1 MFIFFA
7 YLFSFIALILA
18 FKLHDKYDPARYFII
33 LWGGQV
39 IIIYSLFHNIFLFS
53 GYGLAYISLACLIF
67 SFGTLTGR
75 FLGNH
80 ISSRDYSYSLM
91 DKRALF
97 FLKFCLILALGN
109 VVQGIY
115 ANGFN
120 ILQILSFNILLEL
133 NNAAAVSRYSTNV
146 PTNLISQITLVFVYL
161 SPLYGGYL
169 LPVLSVRKKYWCY
182 ISILPAL
189 LISLTQAVKL
199 GFITSVVLFGIGVLV
214 SSYANNNTFIRFRP
228 IIILKILLSS
238 GMFIAF
244 LFLSMI
250 FRTGKFDLD
259 MIQEISEKFMTYAFG
274 HLSAFDLWFAQ
285 NIEKIKPTGG
295 VKTFY
300 GISNFLGI
308 AERKQGIFTELTQFG
323 RNNYRQMGTN
333 VYTLFRFIL
342 EDFGFL
348 GSFLLLFL
356 TGSISG
362 HSWLM
367 IKKQTNILFFQ
378 TVLIAILFF
387 VLMSFVSSVW
397 AYTSYIVTLTFMYFL
412 LIFSFTKTK
421 TGKA

>member
-18 FKLHDKYDPARYFII
+18 FKLHDKYDPARYFMI

-53 GYGLAYISLACLIF
+53 GYGLVYISIACLIF
-67 SFGTLTGR
+67 SIGTLTGR

-80 ISSRDYSYSLM
+80 ISSRDYSYTFK

-133 NNAAAVSRYSTNV
+133 NNAAAVSRYTTNV
-146 PTNLISQITLVFVYL
+146 PSNLISQMTLVFVYL

-169 LPVLSVRKKYWCY
+169 LPLLSGRKKYWCY
-182 ISILPAL
+182 FSILPAL

-199 GFITSVVLFGIGVLV
+199 GFITSVVLFSIGVLV
-214 SSYANNNTFIRFRP
+214 SSYANNNSYFRIRP
-228 IIILKILLSS
+228 ITILKISLSS
-238 GMFIAF
+238 VVFFSF
-244 LFLSMI
+244 LFLSMV

-259 MIQEISEKFMTYAFG
+259 TIHEISEKFMTYAFG
-274 HLSAFDLWFAQ
+274 HLPAFDLWFAQ
-285 NIEKIKPTGG
+285 NIGDIKLSGG

-300 GISNFLGI
+300 GISNFLGM
-308 AERKQGIFTELTQFG
+308 AVRKQGIFTEPCIFG
-323 RNNYRQMGTN
+323 KNNFSGMWTN
-333 VYTLFRFIL
+333 IYTVFRFIL

-348 GSFLLLFL
+348 GSLFMLFL

-378 TVLIAILFF
+378 TILIAILFF
-387 VLMSFVSSVW
+387 VLMSFLSSTF
-397 AYTSYIVTLTFMYFL
+397 AYTSYIVTIIFMYFL
-412 LIFSFTKTK
+412 LIFSFSRTEA
-421 TGKA
+421 GKA